1 MRSLLQPVS
10 DRVDWSVWRFKICFS
25 FLSEKVFQL
34 TLRTKGRLMTDV
46 STRDTL
52 IEMGLQRMQKT
63 SYYSTGLNEV
73 LTLAGVS
80 KGSFYH
86 YFPSKEDFG
95 SAVLQRYLDLEVA
108 RATTLLG
115 ESRTAPI
122 KRLRRYFDDLISVY
136 GPNGAMSGGCLLG
149 NLSQEMAN
157 HSDLIQQTL
166 QEGFRIWEVAID
178 AILQEAVT
186 RGELS
191 LKTKTMETAS
201 FILNSY
207 EGALLRAKAE
217 RSEAPLRLFL
227 QMIFGSFLTAG

>member
-1 MRSLLQPVS
+1 
-10 DRVDWSVWRFKICFS
+10 
-25 FLSEKVFQL
+25 
-34 TLRTKGRLMTDV
+34 MTDV
-46 STRDTL
+46 STRDNL
-52 IEMGLQRMQKT
+52 IEMGLQHMQET
-63 SYYSTGLNEV
+63 SYCSTGLNEV
-73 LTLAGVS
+73 LALAGVS

-86 YFPSKEDFG
+86 YFPSKEEFG
-95 SAVLQRYLDLEVA
+95 SAVLQRYLELEVA

-115 ESRTAPI
+115 ESKTAPI
-122 KRLRRYFDDLISVY
+122 KHLRRYFEELISVY
-136 GPNGAMSGGCLLG
+136 GPKGAMNGGCLLG

-178 AILQEAVT
+178 AVLLEAVT
-186 RGELS
+186 RGELPP
-191 LKTKTMETAS
+191 KAKTMEMAS

-227 QMIFGSFLTAG
+227 QMIFGSFLIAG